1 MAHYLIINTG
11 GTIGMTDTERGLA
24 PKPGLIREAMETN
37 PELSDWQNYELSW
50 IEWSPLLDSSD
61 LHPAHWYQLRQDIL
75 GNPEIDGVLIVH
87 GTDTLSYTASAL
99 SFLLNDLDMPIVITG
114 SMKPIGDENTDA
126 IKNLNIALHGL
137 ASNRTEVMV
146 AVGKLLPASRVTK
159 FSTQQM
165 DAFIAPGWKPLHWQT
180 QLTEQLTITKPFQEK
195 RIGVLTLHPGV
206 QYDLLE
212 HMIDSDYRAILI
224 NALGNGNAAND
235 DSFKALLKR
244 AKDKNIPIFV
254 RSQCVEGS
262 VDFGLYAASS
272 LFSDAGANSAGTMT
286 MEAALAKL
294 QILCS
299 EFDDADKVIDW
310 FHRPVAREWQVLN

>member
-1 MAHYLIINTG
+1 MAHYLVINTG
-11 GTIGMTDTERGLA
+11 GTIGMQETQSGLA
-24 PKPGLIREAMETN
+24 PKSGLIRETMEN
-37 PELSDWQNYELSW
+37 HAELSEWRAHTLSW

-61 LHPAHWYQLRQDIL
+61 LHPSHWYQLRNDIL
-75 GNPEIDGVLIVH
+75 NHETVDGVLIVH

-99 SFLLNDLDMPIVITG
+99 SFLLNDLNIPVVISG
-114 SMKPIGDENTDA
+114 SMKPIGDTKTDA

-165 DAFIAPGWKPLHWQT
+165 EAFIAPGWKPLHWQT
-180 QLTEQLTITKPFQEK
+180 QFSEQLTISKPFQEQP
-195 RIGVLTLHPGV
+195 ISVFTLHPGV

-212 HMIDSDYRAILI
+212 YMIESDFRAILI

-235 DSFKALLKR
+235 EAFKALLKR
-244 AKDKNIPIFV
+244 AKEKNIPIFV

-272 LFSDAGANSAGTMT
+272 LFSDAGAISAGTMT

-299 EFDDADKVIDW
+299 EFDDAEKVIDW